1 MAPDLLY
8 RLNGWKKIGRYSLFG
23 LLEEKLSALAA
34 LHWSGAM
41 TKNAW

>member
-8 RLNGWKKIGRYSLFG
+8 RLNGWKKIGK
-23 LLEEKLSALAA
+23 KLSALAA
-34 LHWSGAM
+34 LHWSRAM